1 MTSQNERIRPLVE
14 MQGFVGFDNYTV
26 RHLDYALRVSPVICL
41 ALTAVATAMESVTLL
56 WVLLPFAVGGAVLR
70 NHPFDVL
77 YNYGFRHLTGGPAM
91 PRYPMPRRFAC
102 MLASVWIT
110 AEALSFTYG
119 MPLVGHILGWSLV
132 ATAAVPVT
140 TGFCVPSF
148 IYKLIFGK
156 SQAATA
162 SIPS

>member
-1 MTSQNERIRPLVE
+1 MTNQSDRIRPLVE
-14 MQGFVGFDNYTV
+14 MQGFIGFDDHTV
-26 RHLDYALRVSPVICL
+26 KHLDYALRISPIICMM
-41 ALTAVATAMESVTLL
+41 LTAVATAMESATLL
-56 WVLLPFAVGGAVLR
+56 WMLLPFAVGGAILR

-77 YNYGFRHLTGGPAM
+77 YNYGLRHLTGGPIM

-119 MPLVGHILGWSLV
+119 IPLAGHIFGWSMV
-132 ATAAVPVT
+132 ATATVPVI

-148 IYKLIFGK
+148 IYELIFGK
-156 SQAATA
+156 PQAAGA
-162 SIPS
+162 SVPS

>member
-1 MTSQNERIRPLVE
+1 MSMLINKTRRLVE
-14 MQGFVGFDNYTV
+14 MQGFVGFDDAIV

-41 ALTAVATAMESVTLL
+41 TLTAVATVMESVTLL
-56 WVLLPFAVGGAVLR
+56 WVLLPFAVGGAILR

-77 YNYGFRHLTGGPAM
+77 YNYGLRNLTGGPAM

-119 MPLVGHILGWSLV
+119 MPLVGNILGWSLV

-140 TGFCVPSF
+140 TGFCVPSY
-148 IYKLIFGK
+148 IYGLLFGK
-156 SQAATA
+156 PQSAMANV
-162 SIPS
+162 PS

>member
-1 MTSQNERIRPLVE
+1 MTSHNDRIRPLVE
-14 MQGFVGFDNYTV
+14 MQGFIGFDDHTV
-26 RHLDYALRVSPVICL
+26 KHLDYALRISPVLCMM
-41 ALTAVATAMESVTLL
+41 LTAVATAMESVTLL
-56 WVLLPFAVGGAVLR
+56 WVLLPFAVSGAILR

-77 YNYGFRHLTGGPAM
+77 YNYGLRHLTGGPIM

-110 AEALSFTYG
+110 AEALCFTYG
-119 MPLVGHILGWSLV
+119 MPLAGHLLGWSLV

-148 IYKLIFGK
+148 LYGLIFGK
-156 SQAATA
+156 PEMATDNL
-162 SIPS
+162 SG

>member
-1 MTSQNERIRPLVE
+1 MTNQNDRIRPLVE
-14 MQGFVGFDNYTV
+14 MQGFIGFDDYTV
-26 RHLDYALRVSPVICL
+26 KHLDYALRISPVICMM
-41 ALTAVATAMESVTLL
+41 LTAVATAMESATLL
-56 WVLLPFAVGGAVLR
+56 WMLLPFALGGAILR

-77 YNYGFRHLTGGPAM
+77 YNYGLRHLTGGPIM

-119 MPLVGHILGWSLV
+119 IPLAGHIFGWSMV
-132 ATAAVPVT
+132 ATATVPVI

-148 IYKLIFGK
+148 IYELIFGK
-156 SQAATA
+156 PQAAGA
-162 SIPS
+162 SVPS

>member
-1 MTSQNERIRPLVE
+1 MTNQNDRIRPLVE
-14 MQGFVGFDNYTV
+14 MQGFIGFDDHTV
-26 RHLDYALRVSPVICL
+26 KHLDYALRISPVICMM
-41 ALTAVATAMESVTLL
+41 LTAVATAMESATLL
-56 WVLLPFAVGGAVLR
+56 WMLLPFALGGAILR

-77 YNYGFRHLTGGPAM
+77 YNYGLRHLTGGPIM

-119 MPLVGHILGWSLV
+119 IPLAGHIFGWSMV
-132 ATAAVPVT
+132 ATATVPVT

-148 IYKLIFGK
+148 IYELIFGK
-156 SQAATA
+156 PQAARA
-162 SIPS
+162 SVPS